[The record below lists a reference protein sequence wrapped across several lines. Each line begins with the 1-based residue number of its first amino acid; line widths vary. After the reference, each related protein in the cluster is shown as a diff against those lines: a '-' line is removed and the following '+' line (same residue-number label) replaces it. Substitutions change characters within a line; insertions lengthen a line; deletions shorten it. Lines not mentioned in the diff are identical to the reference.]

1 MLNTLIAVLLIALW
15 VAVATFAD
23 MRFKEAQS
31 IHSIEFLSG
40 VVGYGVTC
48 FLAIATFRYA
58 TFGWIF
64 LVWGTMSL
72 ALGLGIA
79 TSYYHEPL
87 TTRRLLTAGLLAG
100 AMFLAE

>member
-1 MLNTLIAVLLIALW
+1 MLNTIIALLLVAVW

-31 IHSIEFLSG
+31 IFSTEFLFG
-40 VVGYGVTC
+40 VAGYGVTC

-64 LVWGTMSL
+64 LVWNSMSL
-72 ALGLGIA
+72 ALGLGLA

-87 TTRRLLTAGLLAG
+87 TTRRLITAGLLAG